1 MFTHPNLL
9 LQLEDPCK
17 YLILEELNKFWR
29 NFCGKF
35 LKLEEVSK
43 VDRITDTDTADQKH
57 SPDILVGMLTKNP
70 DILVGML
77 TKNLIKRLLN
87 EGDISQESYNKFFK
101 AVRSIFA
108 VHSNMVNANYP

>member
-1 MFTHPNLL
+1 M
-9 LQLEDPCK
+9 
-17 YLILEELNKFWR
+17 R

-57 SPDILVGMLTKNP
+57 SPDILVGMLTKN
-70 DILVGML
+70 
-77 TKNLIKRLLN
+77 LIKNLLN

>member
-1 MFTHPNLL
+1 MSTHPNLL
-9 LQLEDPCK
+9 LQREDPCK

-57 SPDILVGMLTKNP
+57 SPDILVGMLTKN
-70 DILVGML
+70 
-77 TKNLIKRLLN
+77 LIKRLLN

-108 VHSNMVNANYP
+108 VHSNTVNANYS

>member
-1 MFTHPNLL
+1 MSTHPNLL
-9 LQLEDPCK
+9 LQREDPCK
-17 YLILEELNKFWR
+17 YLILEELNKFLR

-43 VDRITDTDTADQKH
+43 VDRITDTDRADQKH
-57 SPDILVGMLTKNP
+57 SP